1 MEKRKLNSLDWG
13 KDLSLQSLLELG
25 IGPACY
31 HLIYQGATIQGTED
45 CPHSAPRV
53 RVDHTLK
60 PEVFRGASLRN
71 RVCVCYGPL
80 EKK

>member
-1 MEKRKLNSLDWG
+1 MHVRLATRYHESSKEPLK
-13 KDLSLQSLLELG
+13 LG

-31 HLIYQGATIQGTED
+31 HFIYQGATIQGQKITP
-45 CPHSAPRV
+45 PHPAPRV